1 VTSEVSTCF
10 GVTANFAFLRDFGNI
25 RPMALDPLHPPIW
38 LRKLH
43 VSAQQISSDDYAQT
57 PEEGILLTC
66 QLSDAHLALA
76 EAFVSS
82 LFPNASP
89 GSPSHQRDATR

>member
-1 VTSEVSTCF
+1 
-10 GVTANFAFLRDFGNI
+10 
-25 RPMALDPLHPPIW
+25 MALDPLHPPIW

-43 VSAQQISSDDYAQT
+43 VSAQRISPDDYAQT

-66 QLSDAHLALA
+66 ELSDAHLALS

-82 LFPNASP
+82 LFPNIAP
-89 GSPSHQRDATR
+89 GGSGHQRGATW